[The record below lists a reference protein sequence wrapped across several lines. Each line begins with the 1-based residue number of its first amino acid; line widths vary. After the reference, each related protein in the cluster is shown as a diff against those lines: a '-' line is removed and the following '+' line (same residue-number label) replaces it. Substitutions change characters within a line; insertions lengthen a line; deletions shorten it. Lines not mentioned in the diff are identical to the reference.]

1 MSLDNLKLSK
11 PLKAAM
17 IDLGYLS
24 PKEIQA
30 KTISRILGGQDVIGI
45 APLGAGK
52 TTAYVLAALMKLKSA
67 FEEAPRALILVPDT
81 EQMENVIKQFLLLNR
96 NKTMRIL
103 GIDNNDS
110 ISNQMNL
117 VTDGVDII
125 VAVPD
130 RARALYLKL
139 ALNTNKIQLFIVDDA
154 QLMIKRGMQLPIVEL
169 ANSAYKAQHIV
180 FTEVL
185 HDKIEKMI
193 EPFIKIPAIIEVD
206 EVEEHTTYLHQMLLY
221 KLPDFKNK
229 LSFISYL
236 LDDVEV
242 FDKVLVFVET
252 RLTAQKVYKAL
263 AKKDDFEVAIYNP
276 LFVEDFGF
284 STIEDFKEDTEC
296 RILIVA
302 NERLENF
309 EIGEIPFVV
318 HLEVP
323 EKIEVFANRI
333 VKHGGK
339 EINFITFATDIEL
352 ATVARIEQALGK
364 KMEVLKFPDGFKPLN
379 ASAKLKREENDS
391 EEQGDSSSAFH
402 QKKLKNTKTFNYSAG
417 QKAKMTYKN
426 KKG

>member
-1 MSLDNLKLSK
+1 MSLNNLKISK
-11 PLKAAM
+11 PLKVAM
-17 IDLGYLS
+17 VDLGYLS

-30 KTISRILGGQDVIGI
+30 KTISQILGGQDVIGI

-52 TTAYVLAALMKLKSA
+52 TTAYILAALTKLKTA

-103 GIDNNDS
+103 GIDHNDS
-110 ISNQMNL
+110 ITNQMNL
-117 VTDGVDII
+117 VTDGVDIL

-154 QLMIKRGMQLPIVEL
+154 QLMIKRGMQLPIIEL
-169 ANSAYKAQHIV
+169 ANSAYRAQHIV
-180 FTEVL
+180 FTEL
-185 HDKIEKMI
+185 LNEKIEKMI
-193 EPFIKIPAIIEVD
+193 EPFVKMPAVI
-206 EVEEHTTYLHQMLLY
+206 EVEELEENPVEIHQMLLY

-229 LSFISYL
+229 LAFISYL
-236 LDDVEV
+236 LADSTV
-242 FDKVLVFVET
+242 FDKVIVFVET
-252 RLTAQKVYKAL
+252 RLTAQKVYQTL
-263 AKKDDFEVAIYNP
+263 FKKDDFSVAIYKP
-276 LFVEDFGF
+276 LLVEDFGF
-284 STIEDFKEDTEC
+284 SKIDDFNEDEEC

-333 VKHGGK
+333 VKRSEE
-339 EINFITFATDIEL
+339 EISFITFATDIEL
-352 ATVARIEQALGK
+352 ATVTRIEQALGK
-364 KMEVLKFPDGFKPLN
+364 KMNVLELNDNFKLLNPTTKSKRKENEVEDHRDLNPGF
-379 ASAKLKREENDS
+379 
-391 EEQGDSSSAFH
+391 Q
-402 QKKLKNTKTFNYSAG
+402 QKKLKNTKNYNYSAG